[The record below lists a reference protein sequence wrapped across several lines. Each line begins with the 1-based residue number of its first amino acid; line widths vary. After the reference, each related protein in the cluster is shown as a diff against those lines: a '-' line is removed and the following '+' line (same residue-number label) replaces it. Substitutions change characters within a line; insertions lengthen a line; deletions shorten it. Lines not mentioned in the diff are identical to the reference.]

1 MIRDKFGY
9 QVEARQVS
17 VTYHNISDN
26 LHANM
31 GQMVTITVHKDEGDS
46 QLVLWS
52 KSEFNQSTI
61 MCLDQKVEYLLKEV
75 LREVYG
81 KGNRLQYNQGGGA

>member
-1 MIRDKFGY
+1 MIKDKFGY
-9 QVEARQVS
+9 KVEARQVS
-17 VTYHNISDN
+17 FTFHNVSDN

-31 GQMVTITVHKDEGDS
+31 GQIATITVHKDEGDS

-52 KSEFNQSTI
+52 KSEFNQSVI
-61 MCLDQKVEYLLKEV
+61 MCLDQKVEYLLKEI

-81 KGNRLQYNQGGGA
+81 KDNKAKYS